1 MWVRFPPPALENRLD
16 ILSIWSIYA
25 EVKGRGE
32 KRQQRAEILNRA
44 AIVFTAACWETF
56 VEDLAVE
63 AFDFMLAHA
72 PTPDVIP
79 MRVRTLDTKHLRDDK
94 DERKIWALAGSGW
107 RETRQS
113 HRGAVIAR
121 WTTDFHT
128 PRPDRVRDLFTALLD
143 VPDITSHWHWTDV
156 PTVEA
161 VAKLDEYLD
170 IRGNISHRTKH
181 STAVYKSWVKGFV
194 SHVARLVDLTDR
206 AVEAHVKR
214 LTGKPPW

>member
-94 DERKIWALAGSGW
+94 DERRELEVALGDLVAGPRRRDRSGPPAGIECDDGIGHARPVGRPHLDGHFACRSGRCGQ
-107 RETRQS
+107 REGRQGGGE
-113 HRGAVIAR
+113 HA
-121 WTTDFHT
+121 
-128 PRPDRVRDLFTALLD
+128 
-143 VPDITSHWHWTDV
+143 
-156 PTVEA
+156 
-161 VAKLDEYLD
+161 
-170 IRGNISHRTKH
+170 H
-181 STAVYKSWVKGFV
+181 SCP
-194 SHVARLVDLTDR
+194 L
-206 AVEAHVKR
+206 
-214 LTGKPPW
+214 